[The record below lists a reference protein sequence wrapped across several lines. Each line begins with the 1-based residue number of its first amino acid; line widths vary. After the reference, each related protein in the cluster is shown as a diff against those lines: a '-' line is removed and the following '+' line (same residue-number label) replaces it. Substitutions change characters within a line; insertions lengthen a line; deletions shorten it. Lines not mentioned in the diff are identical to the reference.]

1 MATNDL
7 SELKTKLSNIK
18 GSREN
23 PIYKSNI
30 YWSQKSFNVTDILI
44 SSLSEK
50 GDTVF
55 DPFMGSGV
63 TIIESVSD
71 AMARNSIG
79 VDINDVPVFIVETIL
94 KSKNIS
100 EISKS
105 LKSFLLEANKKCSNF
120 YSTEFD
126 GQPANISLTRFDIV
140 DGKYYPSY
148 VQGKYYVGKKKI
160 KKFSVTSFSKNDVD
174 KLNQHYKLEN
184 VKDYVLLEDSKLA
197 AKHGEHISHIF
208 TGRNIKVLDILLG
221 IAKEPEYSQVY
232 ETIRYILL
240 SMIHLCKIT
249 DTHSNSQWPLWIPNK
264 DCVEKNVLDIL
275 SRRINLT
282 EKAFKY
288 VYKNYKKCTE
298 RESPDKFLGDCN
310 FTLYKKP
317 IQYIDETDIP
327 NESVDLIITDPPY
340 LGQVAYSEYMQLYEP
355 FLGFGMNYKDEIV
368 VSSAPSRLEKNTRNY
383 FLLLDKAFEIC
394 SKKLKNGKVMC
405 LYFHDSKLGVW
416 SKLIALLAKH
426 GFRFITQLHIDKT
439 PTVKNN
445 ISKKK
450 SLNGDAILFF
460 EKDKFVSSEKK
471 STESIDLI
479 TRNVVAEARHML
491 SISNNGLTTPELYD
505 NGLMEYII
513 HNGWLD
519 DLANHYKSLVEIFE
533 GVFLWDETTGKWMLP
548 SQNFPKKC

>member
-7 SELKTKLSNIK
+7 SELKTKLNNIK

-30 YWSQKSFNVTDILI
+30 YWSQKAFNVTDILI

-63 TIIESVSD
+63 TVIEAVSD

-94 KSKNIS
+94 KNKNVA

-105 LKSFLLEANKKCSNF
+105 LKSFLLEANDKCSSF
-120 YSTEFD
+120 YSTEFE
-126 GQPANISLTRFDIV
+126 GRTASVSLTRFNII
-140 DGKYYPSY
+140 DGKYYPFY
-148 VQGKYYVGKKKI
+148 VQGKNYLGKKKT
-160 KKFSVTSFSKNDVD
+160 KKFTKTSFSESDID
-174 KLNQHYKLEN
+174 KINKHYELEN
-184 VKDYVLLEDSKLA
+184 IKDYVLLEDSKLA
-197 AKHGEHISHIF
+197 AKRGEHISHIF

-221 IAKEPEYSQVY
+221 IAKEPEYAHIY

-249 DTHSNSQWPLWIPNK
+249 DTHSNSQWPLWIPSK

-275 SRRINLT
+275 SRRIALT

-288 VYKNYKKCTE
+288 AYKNYKKCTE
-298 RESPDKFLGDCN
+298 RESPDSFLGDCN
-310 FTLYKKP
+310 YTLFKKP
-317 IQYIDETDIP
+317 IQYIDEKDIP

-355 FLGFGMNYKDEIV
+355 FLGFEMNYKDEIV
-368 VSSAPSRLEKNTRNY
+368 VSSAPSRSEKNTKNY
-383 FLLLDKAFEIC
+383 FLLMDKAFEIC
-394 SKKLKNGKVMC
+394 SNKLKNGKVMC
-405 LYFHDSKLGVW
+405 LYFHDSKLEVW
-416 SKLIALLAKH
+416 SKLITLLARH
-426 GFRFITQLHIDKT
+426 GFRFITLLHIDKT

-479 TRNVVAEARHML
+479 TRNVIAEARHML
-491 SISNNGLTTPELYD
+491 SISKSGLTTPELYD

-533 GVFLWDETTGKWMLP
+533 GVFLWDETKGKWILP
-548 SQNFPKKC
+548 NQNYSEKC